1 MRASRGGLTLRRIG
15 SGRTGSGR
23 RCGSCSIC
31 SHRSRGGVLRKRTW
45 RSRRIDNPPLG
56 AAGSFRRN
64 GGGRCFLALGGGRFF
79 TRLCGRRRWFC
90 RQGGCAG
97 RSCRSCDWRD
107 CDWRGC
113 LGRRGC
119 DWRSSHDRGAVMSQ
133 RHIRRTLA
141 SRFRGQGRAC
151 RARGVRRCARCR
163 RRHRLHRGRRQDGN
177 DSHAG
182 LLAAT
187 GAHFKCSVFEL
198 GHLAVQSGHALLQSI
213 QTLIGFAQGLLVG
226 RFFTFHMAQLR
237 C

>member
-1 MRASRGGLTLRRIG
+1 MGTSRGGLTLRRVG

-23 RCGSCSIC
+23 RCGGGSRCGY
-31 SHRSRGGVLRKRTW
+31 RSRGGVLGKRTW
-45 RSRRIDNPPLG
+45 RSRRIDNPPFG
-56 AAGSFRRN
+56 GAGSFRRN
-64 GGGRCFLALGGGRFF
+64 GGGRCF
-79 TRLCGRRRWFC
+79 TRLCGRRRWYC
-90 RQGGCAG
+90 RRGGCDRRSR
-97 RSCRSCDWRD
+97 RSCGRQD
-107 CDWRGC
+107 CDWQSR
-113 LGRRGC
+113 LGC
-119 DWRSSHDRGAVMSQ
+119 DWLGSHWRGGHCRRPVVSQ
-133 RHIRRTLA
+133 RHIRQALA
-141 SRFRGQGRAC
+141 SRNRGRGRAC
-151 RARGVRRCARCR
+151 RARGLRRRARCR
-163 RRHRLHRGRRQDGN
+163 QRHGLRRGRRQDGN